1 MKLVTAMTTLVL
13 AGLFTTGCII
23 VVDEK
28 GETDA
33 EWIGSYETKVE
44 VRTESDRILAQR
56 VSERLATEPD
66 LRLEDIS
73 VSASN
78 EVITLHGRVYDMAT
92 FQQAVEAALQ
102 VDGVERVVSRLTLD
116 VRGS

>member
-1 MKLVTAMTTLVL
+1 MKSTAMMAALSLTTLL
-13 AGLFTTGCII
+13 ASGCII
-23 VVDEK
+23 VVDEQ

-44 VRTESDRILAQR
+44 VRSEADKRLARR
-56 VSERLATEPD
+56 VSEELANEPD

-78 EVITLHGRVYDMAT
+78 EVITLHGRVNDMVT
-92 FQQAVEAALQ
+92 LNRAVEVAGKVEG
-102 VDGVERVVSRLTLD
+102 VDRVVSRVTVD
-116 VRGS
+116 VRGG